1 MITLFYSLTIL
12 FFWMEIYYVYNK
24 PNLDTIIKNKDVQG
38 TSMKDILY
46 YFSRLLFYVWLVVG
60 LWSSQS
66 ELFIFL
72 TSLHLLRFPFYHL
85 SRRLYIIWDN
95 ILPSIS
101 FIFMI
106 IILVYKIKG

>member
-1 MITLFYSLTIL
+1 MTILFYSLIII

-24 PNLDTIIKNKDVQG
+24 TNLDTIIKNRDIEN
-38 TSMKDILY
+38 TSMKDIFY
-46 YFSRLLFYVWLVVG
+46 YFSRLLFYVWLIAG
-60 LWSSQS
+60 IWSSQS
-66 ELFIFL
+66 SLFIFL
-72 TSLHLLRFPFYHL
+72 TSLHLLSFPFYHL

-101 FIFMI
+101 IIFML

>member
-1 MITLFYSLTIL
+1 MITLFYSLTII
-12 FFWMEIYYVYNK
+12 FFWMEIYYLYNK

-46 YFSRLLFYVWLVVG
+46 YVSRLFFYAWLVVG

-95 ILPSIS
+95 ILPSVS